1 MNFRINPGIV
11 LIITC
16 LCLTCVDFAQAQRN
30 NWQQRLLGGDDKGL
44 SLLTDKNVQAELEL
58 VDEQI
63 EELEELQKEGMQV
76 ITDAVSEMRERP
88 RGGDRGD
95 FMRDIGEKIKEKME
109 PVMSRVDEVLL
120 PHQRDRLNQ
129 LSFQSKGRN
138 QGAGGALMSERML
151 EELEVTPSQ
160 REELEEAI
168 EEAKKELKEEYAKL
182 VKEAEKDI
190 LKVLDSG
197 QRKKYKELVGDAFEF
212 SDPSRDRNR
221 RNRENNDRGDRRRGN

>member
-1 MNFRINPGIV
+1 
-11 LIITC
+11 
-16 LCLTCVDFAQAQRN
+16 
-30 NWQQRLLGGDDKGL
+30 
-44 SLLTDKNVQAELEL
+44 
-58 VDEQI
+58 
-63 EELEELQKEGMQV
+63 
-76 ITDAVSEMRERP
+76 
-88 RGGDRGD
+88 
-95 FMRDIGEKIKEKME
+95 
-109 PVMSRVDEVLL
+109 
-120 PHQRDRLNQ
+120 
-129 LSFQSKGRN
+129 
-138 QGAGGALMSERML
+138 MSERML